1 MDLHVKIKYH
11 FFSIF
16 ISYSSCK
23 RSVGRSGVPTYL
35 TKVEYVLQKLHVVDL
50 ITQKCAN

>member
-11 FFSIF
+11 FFQF
-16 ISYSSCK
+16 SYSSCK